1 MALGPLEYLVVG
13 FEGNQFTGQIL
24 TELRAAQEKGIIRVI
39 DLLVI
44 KKNEQGN
51 VSALELSELSE
62 EEARPFGFLAGK
74 LLNIFEP
81 DDVEV
86 TARPMPSN
94 SAAGLLL
101 FEHTWAIPLKQAI
114 LNAGAVARV
123 GGLVAPEVVRSIEA
137 EIVAE
142 AAEKNQAA
150 LTAAKE

>member
-13 FEGNQFTGQIL
+13 FEGNQFTGHIL

-44 KKNEQGN
+44 KKNELGN
-51 VSALELSELSE
+51 MIALELSELSE

-86 TARPMPSN
+86 TASQMPNN

-101 FEHTWAIPLKQAI
+101 FEHTWAIALKQAI
-114 LNAGAVARV
+114 LNAGAVARA

-150 LTAAKE
+150 LKAAKE

>member
-1 MALGPLEYLVVG
+1 MTLGPLEYIMVA
-13 FEGNQFTGQIL
+13 FEGNRFSGQIL
-24 TELRAAQEKGIIRVI
+24 SELRAAQEKGIIRVI

-44 KKNEQGN
+44 KKDEQGN
-51 VSALELSELSE
+51 VMVQELTDLDE
-62 EEARPFGFLAGK
+62 EEARPFGFLAGN

-86 TARPMPSN
+86 TASQMPNN

-101 FEHTWAIPLKQAI
+101 FDHTWAIPLKQAI
-114 LNAGAVARV
+114 LHAGAVARV
-123 GGLVAPEVVRSIEA
+123 GGLVAAEVVRSIEA

-150 LTAAKE
+150 LTAAQE

>member
-13 FEGNQFTGQIL
+13 FEGNHFTGQIL
-24 TELRAAQEKGIIRVI
+24 SELRAAQEKGIIRVI
-39 DLLVI
+39 DLLVM

-51 VSALELSELSE
+51 VTALELSELSE
-62 EEARPFGFLAGK
+62 EEARPFGFLAGN

-81 DDVEV
+81 EDVEL
-86 TARPMPSN
+86 TASQMPTN

-114 LNAGAVARV
+114 LNAGAVART

-137 EIVAE
+137 EIEAE
-142 AAEKNQAA
+142 AAEKKQAA
-150 LTAAKE
+150 LETAKQ

>member
-13 FEGNQFTGQIL
+13 FEGNQFTGHIL

-86 TARPMPSN
+86 TASQMPNN

-101 FEHTWAIPLKQAI
+101 FEQTWAIPLKQAL
-114 LNAGAVARV
+114 LNAGAVARA
-123 GGLVAPEVVRSIEA
+123 GGLVAPEVVRSIET

-150 LTAAKE
+150 LKASK

>member
-1 MALGPLEYLVVG
+1 MTLGPLEYLVVG

-24 TELRAAQEKGIIRVI
+24 TELRAAQEKGLIRVI

-44 KKNEQGN
+44 KKNEQGD
-51 VSALELSELSE
+51 VTALELSELSE

-81 DDVEV
+81 EDVEE
-86 TARPMPSN
+86 TASQLPNN

-114 LNAGAVARV
+114 LNAGAVAKA
-123 GGLVAPEVVRSIEA
+123 GGLVATEVVRSIEA

-150 LTAAKE
+150 LKAVK

>member
-13 FEGNQFTGQIL
+13 FEGNHFTGHIL
-24 TELRAAQEKGIIRVI
+24 TELRAAQEKGLIRVI
-39 DLLVI
+39 DLLVM

-62 EEARPFGFLAGK
+62 EEARPFGFLAGN

-86 TARPMPSN
+86 TASQMPNN

-114 LNAGAVARV
+114 LNAGAVARA

-142 AAEKNQAA
+142 AAEKKQAA
-150 LTAAKE
+150 LKAAKE

>member
-1 MALGPLEYLVVG
+1 MTLGPLEYLIVA
-13 FEGNQFTGQIL
+13 FEGNRFSGEIL
-24 TELRAAQEKGIIRVI
+24 DALHDAQENGIIRVI

-44 KKNEQGN
+44 KKDEQGN
-51 VSALELSELSE
+51 VMALELSDLSE

-74 LLNIFEP
+74 LLDIFEP

-86 TARPMPSN
+86 TASQMPNN

-114 LNAGAVARV
+114 LHAGAVART

-137 EIVAE
+137 EIEAE
-142 AAEKNQAA
+142 TAEKKQAA
-150 LTAAKE
+150 LETAKQ